1 VRSMSQIYNSLM
13 KAENEKQRESSGRSL
28 SQIFEPEKV
37 KMEGDIVIN
46 SPQEKIETLKLV
58 EGLGEKGFSDEQ
70 STRTLSL
77 FFFKLANSI
86 KTNLGVIETLAE
98 LSQGKFKDQEFEN
111 NFIETLN
118 EYIHGTNSGLDCFFD
133 YLKIRSPIR
142 KKNTVHTVL
151 EEILDGNE
159 KKFRD
164 RKIQIVKK
172 QFEKDLPETS
182 VSDDHLRY
190 ILNWVVQ
197 YTSSSISSNGNIG
210 FLTRSLDFKEVK
222 DDSQSFPKRDR
233 KYIEVI
239 IFFMA
244 REEVNE
250 APETKLGT
258 KAFVREND
266 FIFPLVEEII
276 RMNRGIIKVKVDHKK
291 HWTQISLF
299 LPVV

>member
-13 KAENEKQRESSGRSL
+13 KAENERKRASNEKPL
-28 SQIFEPEKV
+28 SQIFEPEKN

-46 SPQEKIETLKLV
+46 SPQEKIETLKVV

-86 KTNLGVIETLAE
+86 KTNLGVIQTLAE

-111 NFIETLN
+111 NFIETVN

-142 KKNTVHTVL
+142 KKNTVHTIL

-182 VSDDHLRY
+182 VPDDHLRY

-299 LPVV
+299 LPVL

>member
-1 VRSMSQIYNSLM
+1 MSQIYNSLM
-13 KAENEKQRESSGRSL
+13 KAENEKQRESSERSL

-58 EGLGEKGFSDEQ
+58 EGLGEEGFSDEQ

-98 LSQGKFKDQEFEN
+98 LSQGKFKDQEFEK
-111 NFIETLN
+111 NFIETVN

-142 KKNTVHTVL
+142 KKNTVHTIL

-239 IFFMA
+239 IFFMS

-299 LPVV
+299 LPVL

>member
-1 VRSMSQIYNSLM
+1 MSQIYNSLM
-13 KAENEKQRESSGRSL
+13 KAENEKQRGSSERSL
-28 SQIFEPEKV
+28 SQIFEPEKN

-111 NFIETLN
+111 NFIETVN

-142 KKNTVHTVL
+142 KKNTVHTTL
-151 EEILDGNE
+151 EEILERNE

-182 VSDDHLRY
+182 LPDDHLRY

-222 DDSQSFPKRDR
+222 DDSQSFPKQDR

-239 IFFMA
+239 IFSMA

-250 APETKLGT
+250 APETKLGA

-299 LPVV
+299 LPVL